1 MARGPL
7 SRRATISMGAKGRS
21 ACFRS
26 RGSKTIR
33 IGCAIRLE
41 VAIIVS
47 GLIREKKKKKIF
59 GRKRRTLRLIPR
71 GFFSPSRTRSNLPM
85 LAVLSR
91 VVATVR
97 SISCLRWLREGGFG
111 VADEVGAVGAEEE
124 LERARFWRCWRSFLA
139 IRALRASRRSF
150 SGLAFV
156 SVSKR
161 C

>member
-1 MARGPL
+1 MARRPL

-59 GRKRRTLRLIPR
+59 GRKRRTLRLGPW
-71 GFFSPSRTRSNLPM
+71 P
-85 LAVLSR
+85 AVLTLLRLLMTSVFR
-91 VVATVR
+91 LIGRGRPWSFRKRPQALQRTEPSSSLRQRGVVDVPQFWQTGCSWGGFWSVTVVAIVKGSVKRTE
-97 SISCLRWLREGGFG
+97 SSQNEEG
-111 VADEVGAVGAEEE
+111 
-124 LERARFWRCWRSFLA
+124 
-139 IRALRASRRSF
+139 
-150 SGLAFV
+150 
-156 SVSKR
+156 
-161 C
+161 